1 MQQHQ
6 LLQKETDAL
15 HGPFLLFNSEEEYIP
30 SQLIAAKSSQ
40 TPLIR
45 SNQPLPQDITEIEPR
60 AKRQKKRQD

>member
-40 TPLIR
+40 TPMIKM
-45 SNQPLPQDITEIEPR
+45 SKPATQDLSEMEPKS
-60 AKRQKKRQD
+60 KRQKNRQD